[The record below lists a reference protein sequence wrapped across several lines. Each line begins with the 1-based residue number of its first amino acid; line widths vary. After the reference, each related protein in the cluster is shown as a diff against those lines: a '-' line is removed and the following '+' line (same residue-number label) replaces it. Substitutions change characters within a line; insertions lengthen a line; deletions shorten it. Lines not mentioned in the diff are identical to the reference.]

1 MKISKASGSKQ
12 TASVK
17 KNKPSSSGEFAE
29 QVRGVASTDGIESG
43 QSSEGASPLSSM
55 DSILAAQEIPN
66 STDGRS
72 KGFLVHY
79 GDQLLDYLDEIKLA
93 ILNGAI
99 PKEKLANL
107 AQILRQKRQVC
118 DDPRLNSIIDEV
130 ELRVEVEVA
139 KFTRN
144 L

>member
-12 TASVK
+12 TTSVK
-17 KNKPSSSGEFAE
+17 KNKSSSSGEFAE
-29 QVRGVASTDGIESG
+29 QVRGVASTDDIESG
-43 QSSEGASPLSSM
+43 KSSEGASPIGSM
-55 DSILAAQEIPN
+55 DSIIAAQEIPN

-72 KGFLVHY
+72 KGVLVQY

-107 AQILRQKRQVC
+107 AQILRQNRQGC

>member
-12 TASVK
+12 TTSVK
-17 KNKPSSSGEFAE
+17 KNKSSSSGEFAE
-29 QVRGVASTDGIESG
+29 QVRGVASTDDIESG
-43 QSSEGASPLSSM
+43 KSSEGASPIGSM
-55 DSILAAQEIPN
+55 DSIIAAQEIPN
-66 STDGRS
+66 S
-72 KGFLVHY
+72 KGVLVQY

-107 AQILRQKRQVC
+107 AQILRQNRQGC